1 MLQQPPIAVRIAFS
15 LAIGL
20 CIPLS
25 LAPFN
30 IWPLSFIGIMG
41 FFWLQTTIQSP
52 KSAFWLGWVYGIGFF
67 GLGVSWVYGS
77 MRTVDTPIA
86 ISLLL
91 TAGFCL
97 ALAFLGAIAL
107 WFHVRFLNKLPL
119 GLVLASPLSW
129 LFFEWVRE
137 WFLTGMPWLFVGYS
151 VIDLPMA
158 QLASIVSVYGL
169 SLSIA
174 LISAGLLIAVS
185 HLRQAK
191 RKAAIMP
198 ASMSIAA
205 FVALNILGLLLP
217 ADTWTTP
224 QANIKVAAIQSNIAQ
239 QDKWK
244 SSQQLKTLEFYGKQ
258 IETLKDVDLMLWSE
272 AAMTR
277 RADQIPNFMGQ
288 VQSITEKRDQTLLTG
303 VVTKDGSNY
312 FNALQ
317 GYGMAKGE
325 EYRKQHLVPF
335 GEYVPFD
342 PHLRNLIG
350 FFNISISGMSPALTE
365 QHPITSTLNG
375 EPFFMAPV
383 ICYEAAYPNIV
394 RKLAKD
400 AQLLTVVSNDAWF
413 GDSIA
418 PHQHLQ
424 ITRMRAIE
432 NGRDMARATQNGIS
446 ALINARGELIN
457 YAEQFTEAQVV
468 GTLTLRQGLTPFQRF
483 NSSSI
488 PVLATLIL
496 TIMLVNY
503 HRKLRN
509 Y

>member
-1 MLQQPPIAVRIAFS
+1 MFQQQPLALRIALVFT
-15 LAIGL
+15 IGL

-30 IWPLSFIGIMG
+30 LWPLSIVGVLG
-41 FFWLQTTIQSP
+41 FFWLQTAIQSS

-77 MRTVDTPIA
+77 MRTVDTPVLL
-86 ISLLL
+86 SLLL
-91 TAGFCL
+91 TATFCL
-97 ALAFLGAIAL
+97 ALAFLGAIQL
-107 WFHVRFLNKLPL
+107 WFHVRFINKLPM
-119 GLVLASPLSW
+119 GLLLASPLSW
-129 LFFEWVRE
+129 LFFEWLRE

-158 QLASIVSVYGL
+158 QLAAVFSVYGL
-169 SLSIA
+169 SLCLA
-174 LISAGLLIAVS
+174 FISAVLFIGIQKIS
-185 HLRQAK
+185 RHERN
-191 RKAAIMP
+191 AAIF
-198 ASMSIAA
+198 AVGVSLSA
-205 FVALNILGLLLP
+205 FAALNIVGWLLP
-217 ADTWTTP
+217 ADSWTTP
-224 QANIKVAAIQSNIAQ
+224 SSTIKVAAVQSNIAQ

-244 SSQQLKTLEFYGKQ
+244 SAQQIKTLEFYGKQ

-277 RADQIPNFMGQ
+277 RADQIPNFIGQ

-303 VVTKDGSNY
+303 VVTKDGPNY
-312 FNALQ
+312 FNAVQ

-342 PHLRNLIG
+342 PYLRNFIG

-365 QHPITSTLNG
+365 QNPIVSTLNG
-375 EPFFMAPV
+375 EPFFLAPV

-394 RKLAKD
+394 RKLAKN
-400 AQLLTVVSNDAWF
+400 AQILTVVSNDAWF

-446 ALINARGELIN
+446 ALINARGELVN
-457 YAEQFTEAQVV
+457 FAEQFTEAQVV
-468 GTLTLRQGLTPFQRF
+468 GALTLRNGLTPFQRLH
-483 NSSSI
+483 SSI
-488 PVLATLIL
+488 IPILATIIL
-496 TIMLVNY
+496 LIMLISY
-503 HRKLRN
+503 QRKPKK
-509 Y
+509 